1 MLNAENRAGLAGLQ
15 ESFLGEFDMIA
26 NVARQ
31 LLNTPDSDGVRGS
44 TRFTPPNHGVDQS
57 IYVPAVPFRRANRG

>member
-1 MLNAENRAGLAGLQ
+1 MPNAEIRAGLQ

-31 LLNTPDSDGVRGS
+31 LLNTPDSDGERGLN
-44 TRFTPPNHGVDQS
+44 PV
-57 IYVPAVPFRRANRG
+57 

>member
-1 MLNAENRAGLAGLQ
+1 MPNAEIRGGLQ

-44 TRFTPPNHGVDQS
+44 TRFNPPNHGVDQS
-57 IYVPAVPFRRANRG
+57 IYVPAVPFRRANQG

>member
-1 MLNAENRAGLAGLQ
+1 MPNAEIDAGLQ

-31 LLNTPDSDGVRGS
+31 LLNTPDLDGVRGLNPVYPS
-44 TRFTPPNHGVDQS
+44 PNHGVDQS
-57 IYVPAVPFRRANRG
+57 IYVPAVPFGRANRG